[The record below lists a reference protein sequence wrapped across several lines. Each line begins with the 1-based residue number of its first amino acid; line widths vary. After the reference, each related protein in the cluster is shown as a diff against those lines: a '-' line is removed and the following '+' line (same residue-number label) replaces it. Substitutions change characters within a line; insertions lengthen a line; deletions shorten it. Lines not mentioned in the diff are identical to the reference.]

1 MQITDPKIND
11 YIHALI
17 PPRDPVLAEMES
29 YAIESDFPIIGPL
42 VGPFL
47 RQLAAVI
54 GARMIFEMGS
64 GYGYSAYWFAGGMK
78 DGGRIICTDRS
89 EINREKALRYLAR
102 GGFKS
107 LVDFKVGDAVEIISQ
122 FDGPFDIIFNDIDK
136 KDYPRAFDLAIPRL
150 RSGGIFITDNVLWS
164 GRILNK
170 KLDPTARA
178 ILEFNRKLFE
188 NKDLLSSIIPIR
200 DGLALAVKI

>member
-11 YIHALI
+11 YIHTLI

-29 YAIESDFPIIGPL
+29 YAIETDFPIIGPL

-102 GGFKS
+102 GGFES

-150 RSGGIFITDNVLWS
+150 RSGGLFITDNVLWS

-170 KLDPTARA
+170 KLDPTAKA

-188 NKDLLSSIIPIR
+188 SKDLLSSIIPIR